1 MFANDIDRRMLN
13 TYNYL
18 DSLTIDQIKYIY
30 EFFFDVHNFQNLD
43 YKNITAHLARLF
55 STETSSL
62 NREIVNKYLILF
74 QKKFLELKKISD
86 QIMHGSDELSIV
98 KFTTIL
104 IFFLDNCKAGVN
116 IIDNYTKTQQQT
128 KEFGLLGD
136 KPVEMKQVFAFSDV
150 TPIKYKN
157 ENNDVSI
164 NLNDMSEQ
172 DLKELFEKHK
182 MPIINLV
189 KEYIENNFP
198 RTKNIGVQINFLFPQ
213 KNKN

>member
-1 MFANDIDRRMLN
+1 MVNG
-13 TYNYL
+13 
-18 DSLTIDQIKYIY
+18 KVIY
-30 EFFFDVHNFQNLD
+30 H
-43 YKNITAHLARLF
+43 Y
-55 STETSSL
+55 
-62 NREIVNKYLILF
+62 
-74 QKKFLELKKISD
+74 
-86 QIMHGSDELSIV
+86 
-98 KFTTIL
+98 
-104 IFFLDNCKAGVN
+104 
-116 IIDNYTKTQQQT
+116 
-128 KEFGLLGD
+128 
-136 KPVEMKQVFAFSDV
+136 
-150 TPIKYKN
+150 KYKN